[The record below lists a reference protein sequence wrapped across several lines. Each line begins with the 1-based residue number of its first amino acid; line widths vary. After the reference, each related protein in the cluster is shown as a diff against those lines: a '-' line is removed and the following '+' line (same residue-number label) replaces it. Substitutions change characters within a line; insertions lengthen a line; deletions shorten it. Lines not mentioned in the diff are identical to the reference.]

1 MIKAMIKNTD
11 QVIVKVIEDKYS
23 LKVKNKK
30 IKAKAKVKENLILI
44 ISNN

>member
-1 MIKAMIKNTD
+1 MIKVMIKNTD
-11 QVIVKVIEDKYS
+11 QVIVKVVEDKYS

-30 IKAKAKVKENLILI
+30 IKAKVKVKENFILM